1 MTVVL
6 VQCSAEIANTQL
18 TKYAAQKH
26 QQQQQQQV
34 NDRNTLV
41 VSGQSIWQRQA
52 MPRFCIRRNKT
63 MAREETSRQRDK
75 QTSRHPDKQTSR
87 RYQISGSFI
96 GSRIKQSQ
104 QCPRK
109 EFAKRVEQLSE
120 SKHLFGIPRRNN
132 NKTTKPKR
140 ICISLPEH

>member
-1 MTVVL
+1 MLHKNTNNNSSNKSTIVIHL
-6 VQCSAEIANTQL
+6 LSRGNQSGEDRQCHDSASGATRQWPE
-18 TKYAAQKH
+18 KRR
-26 QQQQQQQV
+26 V
-34 NDRNTLV
+34 DR
-41 VSGQSIWQRQA
+41 
-52 MPRFCIRRNKT
+52 
-63 MAREETSRQRDK
+63 E
-75 QTSRHPDKQTSR
+75 TSRHPDKQTSR

-140 ICISLPEH
+140 ISTSISLPEH

>member
-18 TKYAAQKH
+18 TKYAAQK
-26 QQQQQQQV
+26 QQLQKQV

-41 VSGQSIWQRQA
+41 VLGQSIWRRQA

-63 MAREETSRQRDK
+63 MAREE
-75 QTSRHPDKQTSR
+75 TSRHPDKQTSR

-140 ICISLPEH
+140 ISTSISLPEH

>member
-18 TKYAAQKH
+18 TKYAAQK
-26 QQQQQQQV
+26 QQLQKQV

-41 VSGQSIWQRQA
+41 VSGQSIWRRQA

-75 QTSRHPDKQTSR
+75 QTR
-87 RYQISGSFI
+87 RPAGDIRYL
-96 GSRIKQSQ
+96 
-104 QCPRK
+104 
-109 EFAKRVEQLSE
+109 AVL
-120 SKHLFGIPRRNN
+120 
-132 NKTTKPKR
+132 
-140 ICISLPEH
+140 